1 MDAKTSVENV
11 KRNRSNFEVIAL
23 GNFVVSLLI
32 GIAFPL
38 IAFPWMIVL
47 LFISLVW
54 RKYDKGTLK
63 FYLSRSAAAAA
74 IALAVFILVFEVFFK
89 TVYVH

>member
-1 MDAKTSVENV
+1 MDAKDPVENA
-11 KRNRSNFEVIAL
+11 KGNKSNLEVIAL

-32 GIAFPL
+32 GVAFPL

-47 LFISLVW
+47 LFIGLVW

-63 FYLSRSAAAAA
+63 FYLSRSAFAAA
-74 IALAVFILVFEVFFK
+74 IALAVFIIVFEVFFK
-89 TVYVH
+89 AVH

>member
-1 MDAKTSVENV
+1 MDAKTLVENGNWN
-11 KRNRSNFEVIAL
+11 KSNLEIIAL
-23 GNFVVSLLI
+23 GNFVISLLI
-32 GIAFPL
+32 GVAFPL

-47 LFISLVW
+47 LLLGLVW

-74 IALAVFILVFEVFFK
+74 IALAVFIIVFEAFFK